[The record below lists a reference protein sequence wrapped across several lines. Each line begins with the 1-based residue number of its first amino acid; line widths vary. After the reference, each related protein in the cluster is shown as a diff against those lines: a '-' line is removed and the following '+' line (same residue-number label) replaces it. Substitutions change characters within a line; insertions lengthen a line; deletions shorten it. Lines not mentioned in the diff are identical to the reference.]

1 METISSY
8 EKVEKDAK
16 KMIANLAKKS
26 GNELLEEIAEQ
37 NEPKQKHERMVH
49 ERVIRNIIDE
59 CLEDY
64 RESEY
69 DLKTTIKNINEALE
83 DLCD

>member
-1 METISSY
+1 MESY
-8 EKVEKDAK
+8 EKVENDAK
-16 KMIANLAKKS
+16 KMIENIAKKS
-26 GNELLEEIAEQ
+26 GNEILEEMAEQ

-49 ERVIRNIIDE
+49 ERVIRNIINE

-64 RESEY
+64 LESEY
-69 DLKTTIKNINEALE
+69 DLKTTIKNITEALE